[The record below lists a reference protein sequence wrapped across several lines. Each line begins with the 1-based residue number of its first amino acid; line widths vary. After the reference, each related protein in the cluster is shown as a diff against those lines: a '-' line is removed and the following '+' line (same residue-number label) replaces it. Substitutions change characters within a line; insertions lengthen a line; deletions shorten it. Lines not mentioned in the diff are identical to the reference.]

1 MMEINLSPG
10 MLVVV
15 LVLVVVV
22 LQVCPD
28 HHADTGHL
36 LALLLHHQLTAAP
49 VGHHEAHTVVLQNT
63 ADLNHIHIVRVKMCP
78 CKGHF
83 NESLSR
89 RHLESFTKYSV
100 FVLKFC

>member
-1 MMEINLSPG
+1 MVYVNLSPG
-10 MLVVV
+10 ML
-15 LVLVVVV
+15 LVVV
-22 LQVCPD
+22 QVCPD
-28 HHADTGHL
+28 HHTDTRHL
-36 LALLLHHQLTAAP
+36 LALLLHHQLTLTS
-49 VGHHEAHTVVLQNT
+49 VGHREPNTVVLQNT

-100 FVLKFC
+100 FVLEFC